1 MTAPSVTTFLWFE
14 DQAQEAAT
22 LYTSLFDDARIVS
35 ITPQQGDPQGRAFI
49 VAFELQG
56 QRFAA
61 IVRKSLNEI
70 ALARARADQFRAT
83 LRARSLSGSDRRKI
97 DG

>member
-1 MTAPSVTTFLWFE
+1 MTPGAISHQIRALKQELGVT
-14 DQAQEAAT
+14 
-22 LYTSLFDDARIVS
+22 LFIRNSKRIA
-35 ITPQQGDPQGRAFI
+35 ITEQD
-49 VAFELQG
+49 

-61 IVRKSLNEI
+61 TVRKSLNEI
-70 ALARARADQFRAT
+70 ALAGARADRCRPT